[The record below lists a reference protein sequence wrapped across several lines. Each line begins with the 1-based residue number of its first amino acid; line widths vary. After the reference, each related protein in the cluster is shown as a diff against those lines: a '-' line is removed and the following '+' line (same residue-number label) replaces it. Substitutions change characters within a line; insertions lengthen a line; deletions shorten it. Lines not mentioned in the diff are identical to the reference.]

1 MDANFVILAP
11 IEEQIMPFGAV
22 EEQILQAATSY
33 LTLLEKAN
41 ELVGQVPDGVITGS
55 ASSIYLKKLG
65 HRALKSEEVE
75 AIIKALGTEE
85 DKQALDAFRQAQED
99 ISQRLQN
106 TKNIGL
112 VLKQAKI
119 PYDQVYKRS
128 KRTDLWKPEQM
139 IQIMEV
145 LKRLQL

>member
-11 IEEQIMPFGAV
+11 IEEHIMPFGAT
-22 EEQILQAATSY
+22 EEQILQAATNF
-33 LTLLEKAN
+33 LTVLQKAN
-41 ELVGQVPDGVITGS
+41 ELVGQVPDDLLPGS
-55 ASSIYLKKLG
+55 PSTVYLKKLG
-65 HRALKSEEVE
+65 HRPLTSEDLE
-75 AIIKALGTEE
+75 AVINSLGSEE
-85 DKQALDAFRQAQED
+85 DKRLMGEFRQAQEA
-99 ISQRLQN
+99 ISQRLLN
-106 TKNIGL
+106 TKNIGI
-112 VLKQAKI
+112 VLKQSKI